1 MKSTMLWALIALN
14 VLLCVTFLNR
24 FMPGNTAIAAQ
35 NAQNARRPGEYAMI
49 PGEITGGTAGVVY
62 IVDTTNGLLTAASYD
77 QTAGGGKL
85 VSQSQINLTELFAR
99 GTGQNQPEKPKGR
112 NQR

>member
-14 VLLCVTFLNR
+14 VLLCVTFLSR
-24 FMPGNTAIAAQ
+24 FTPGNVAVAAQ
-35 NAQNARRPGEYAMI
+35 NAGGTRRPGEYAMI

-62 IVDTTNGLLTAASYD
+62 MVDTTNGLLTAASYD

-85 VSQSQINLTELFAR
+85 VSQAQINLTELFAR
-99 GTGQNQPEKPKGR
+99 GSGQNQPKDPKAR
-112 NQR
+112 NSR